1 MKLCNIVSVFL
12 MITCRATAAS
22 CEEDE
27 RMWFRKVLDRF
38 GNESELE
45 FLSVDSRL
53 DADGISAR

>member
-1 MKLCNIVSVFL
+1 M
-12 MITCRATAAS
+12 AAS